1 MPGTSILSDQRS
13 NDSLNG
19 KTRYAAC
26 LDLPCLMAEPVSK
39 HPLTRALWWS
49 GIQACVKVLG
59 QFSLVKVIALWYGP
73 AGLALAGQFQNLL
86 YLLQTMGGSAT
97 QNSSIQALNQDSLS
111 AESQRGVLTVSL
123 KISFW
128 ITMILALL
136 WILGYPWLDALI
148 FPSEFPGWLYFLLPL
163 SCLLS
168 TFFFWANAFL
178 SATKNYRFLAI
189 HNIHQ
194 TFWNT
199 ILFIVGG
206 QQWGIVGACTGLALA
221 QIPVACYSLWG
232 MKRHAKFRLRVKEV
246 WKFTSLLRK
255 VPYPDGQ
262 SLKSPW
268 PMVALSLY
276 SVAASQITL
285 VVVRSIMMKQY
296 DINEVGYWEG
306 LQRIGNI
313 WVPIIA
319 TLLSSHFLPILSQQK
334 NRRGFLR
341 HSIQT
346 ILASGGLVLLF
357 ALILMASRSRVI
369 PLLFSPDFGP
379 MVMLLPLHLITDI
392 LKAVNWSLSHA
403 ILSQGQAKQLIVVDV
418 IVQGILMGGVAFGSQ
433 HFGWAVAVQVYAAT
447 TLVQNILTLALWLR
461 TYRLLKATSP

>member
-1 MPGTSILSDQRS
+1 
-13 NDSLNG
+13 
-19 KTRYAAC
+19 
-26 LDLPCLMAEPVSK
+26 MAEPVSK

-49 GIQACVKVLG
+49 GIQACAKVLG

-97 QNSSIQALNQDSLS
+97 QNSSIQALNQDGLS
-111 AESQRGVLTVSL
+111 AESRRGVLTVSF

-128 ITMILALL
+128 ITTILALL

-168 TFFFWANAFL
+168 TFFFWANAYL
-178 SATKNYRFLAI
+178 SATKNYRSLAI

-206 QQWGIVGACTGLALA
+206 KQWGIVGACTGLALA
-221 QIPVACYSLWG
+221 QIPLAFYSIWG
-232 MKRHAKFRLRVKEV
+232 MKRHTKFRLRAKEV
-246 WKFTSLLRK
+246 WNFTSLFRK
-255 VPYPDGQ
+255 LPYPDGQ

-285 VVVRSIMMKQY
+285 VVIRSIMMKQY
-296 DINEVGYWEG
+296 DMNEVGYWEG
-306 LQRIGNI
+306 LQRLGNLWI
-313 WVPIIA
+313 PVIA
-319 TLLSSHFLPILSQQK
+319 TLLTSHFLPVLSQQR
-334 NRRGFLR
+334 NREGFLR
-341 HSIQT
+341 HSMQT
-346 ILASGGLVLLF
+346 LLVSGGLVSLF
-357 ALILMASRSRVI
+357 ALVLMAIRFQAI
-369 PLLFSPDFGP
+369 PLLFSSDFGP
-379 MVMLLPLHLITDI
+379 MVMLLPLQCIADI
-392 LKAVNWSLSHA
+392 FKAVNWSLSHA

-418 IVQGILMGGVAFGSQ
+418 VVQGILMGGVAFGSQ
-433 HFGWAVAVQVYAAT
+433 HFGWELAVQVYAVA
-447 TLVQNILTLALWLR
+447 TLVQSILTLALWLR
-461 TYRLLKATSP
+461 TYRQLLTTNP